1 MKYLFSF
8 LTLGLL
14 FTFTSC
20 IEIIDDLSINE
31 DGSGTFKYTVNIS
44 SSKVKLNSYL
54 ALDSLDGKK
63 VPSLDEIKSY
73 VDDVVSSLKTQEG
86 ISNLTIESNYTD
98 FIFKLKLDFNSVENL
113 QAAIKAVAQE
123 NSKKRYLEELNH
135 NWLEYKDGSLA
146 RSIPKMNIE
155 RAKRLSAEET
165 KLLKEGTYT
174 SITRFDQEVDRFKNT
189 NAVLSKNKKNVMVR
203 TDAYSLSQKTQLLD
217 NTIYLKKSSG
227 EN

>member
-8 LTLGLL
+8 FAIGLL
-14 FTFTSC
+14 FSFTSC

-54 ALDSLDGKK
+54 ALDSLDGKR
-63 VPSLDEIKSY
+63 VPSLDEIKGY
-73 VDDVVSSLKTQEG
+73 VDDVIVSLKNQEG
-86 ISNLTIESNYTD
+86 ISNLTIESNYSD

-135 NWLEYKDGSLA
+135 NWLNYADGSLA

-155 RAKRLSAEET
+155 RAKNLSPDEK
-165 KLLKEGTYT
+165 KLLKEGSYT
-174 SITRFDQEVDRFKNT
+174 SITRFAKEVDHCDNS
-189 NAVLSKNKKNVMVR
+189 NAILAKNKKAVMVR
-203 TDAYSLSQKTQLLD
+203 TDTYSLSQKTQLLD
-217 NTIYLKKSSG
+217 NTIYLKTSTG
-227 EN
+227 GN

>member
-8 LTLGLL
+8 LAFGLL
-14 FTFTSC
+14 FSFTSC

-63 VPSLDEIKSY
+63 VPSLNEIKEH
-73 VDDVVSSLKTQEG
+73 VNEVVSSLENQEG
-86 ISNLTIESNYTD
+86 ISNLSIESNYSD
-98 FIFKLKLDFNSVENL
+98 FIFKLKLDFNSVKEL

-123 NSKKRYLEELNH
+123 NSKNKLLEELNH
-135 NWLEYKDGSLA
+135 NWLSYSNESLV

-155 RAKRLSAEET
+155 RAKNMSSEEIT
-165 KLLKEGTYT
+165 LLKEGTYT
-174 SITRFDQEVDRFKNT
+174 SITRFENEVTRFDNNK
-189 NAVLSKNKKNVMVR
+189 AVLAKNKKAVMVR
-203 TDAYSLSQKTQLLD
+203 TDMYSLSQKTQLLD
-217 NTIYLKKSSG
+217 NTIYLK
-227 EN
+227 

>member
-8 LTLGLL
+8 FAIALL
-14 FTFTSC
+14 FSFTSC
-20 IEIIDDLSINE
+20 IEIIDDLTINE

-63 VPSLDEIKSY
+63 VPSLDEIKGY
-73 VDDVVSSLKTQEG
+73 VNDVVASLENQEG

-98 FIFKLKLDFNSVENL
+98 FIFKLKLDFNSVQDL
-113 QAAIKAVAQE
+113 QTAIKAVAQE

-135 NWLEYKDGSLA
+135 NWLNYADGSLA

-155 RAKRLSAEET
+155 RAHNLSEEET
-165 KLLKEGTYT
+165 KLLKAGSYT
-174 SITRFDQEVDRFKNT
+174 SITRFAEEVESFENT
-189 NAVLSKNKKNVMVR
+189 NAILAKNKKAVMVR
-203 TDAYSLSQKTQLLD
+203 TDAYSLSQKSQLLD
-217 NTIYLKKSSG
+217 NTIHLKKSSG

>member
-8 LTLGLL
+8 LAIGLL
-14 FTFTSC
+14 FSFTSC

-63 VPSLDEIKSY
+63 VPSLNEIKEH
-73 VDDVVSSLKTQEG
+73 VNEVVSSLENQEG
-86 ISNLTIESNYTD
+86 ISNLSIESNYSD
-98 FIFKLKLDFNSVENL
+98 FIFKLKLDFNSVKEL

-123 NSKKRYLEELNH
+123 NSKNKLLEELNH
-135 NWLEYKDGSLA
+135 NWLSYSNESLV

-155 RAKRLSAEET
+155 RAKNMSSEEIT
-165 KLLKEGTYT
+165 LLKEGTYT
-174 SITRFDQEVDRFKNT
+174 SITRFENEVTRFDNNK
-189 NAVLSKNKKNVMVR
+189 AVLAKNKKAVMVR
-203 TDAYSLSQKTQLLD
+203 TDMYSLSQKTQLLD
-217 NTIYLKKSSG
+217 NTIYLK
-227 EN
+227 

>member
-8 LTLGLL
+8 FALGLL
-14 FTFTSC
+14 FSFTSC
-20 IEIIDDLSINE
+20 IEIIDDLAINE
-31 DGSGTFKYTVNIS
+31 DGTGTFKYTVNIS

-54 ALDSLDGKK
+54 ALDSLDGKR
-63 VPSLDEIKSY
+63 VPSLDEIKGY
-73 VDDVVSSLKTQEG
+73 VDDVVTSLKKQEG

-113 QAAIKAVAQE
+113 QSAIKAVAQE
-123 NSKKRYLEELNH
+123 NSKKRYLEALNH
-135 NWLEYKDGSLA
+135 NWLSHTKESLA

-155 RAKRLSAEET
+155 RAKNLSSEEV

-174 SITRFDQEVDRFKNT
+174 SITRFSNDVERFDND
-189 NAVLSKNKKNVMVR
+189 NAILAKNKKAVMVR
-203 TDAYSLSQKTQLLD
+203 TDMYSLSQKTQLLD
-217 NTIYLKKSSG
+217 NTIYLNKSSG

>member
-8 LTLGLL
+8 FAIGLL
-14 FTFTSC
+14 FSFTSC
-20 IEIIDDLSINE
+20 IEIIDDLAIND
-31 DGSGTFKYTVNIS
+31 DGSGTFKYTVNLS

-54 ALDSLDGKK
+54 ALDSLDGKR
-63 VPSLDEIKSY
+63 VPSLDEIKGY
-73 VDDVVSSLKTQEG
+73 VDDVITSLKGQEG

-98 FIFKLKLDFNSVENL
+98 FIFKLNLDFNSVENL

-135 NWLEYKDGSLA
+135 NWLDHTDKSLS

-155 RAKRLSAEET
+155 RANKLSDEET

-174 SITRFDQEVDRFKNT
+174 SITRFSKEVDHCDNT
-189 NAVLSKNKKNVMVR
+189 QAVLAKNKKAVMVR
-203 TDAYSLSQKTQLLD
+203 TDAYSLSQKNQLLD
-217 NTIYLKKSSG
+217 NVIYLK
-227 EN
+227 

>member
-8 LTLGLL
+8 LAFGLL
-14 FTFTSC
+14 FSFTSC

-54 ALDSLDGKK
+54 ALDSLDGKR
-63 VPSLDEIKSY
+63 VPSLDEIKGY
-73 VDDVVSSLKTQEG
+73 VDEVVTSLKSQEG
-86 ISNLTIESNYTD
+86 ISNLTIESNYSD
-98 FIFKLKLDFNSVENL
+98 FIFKLKLDFNSVKDL

-135 NWLEYKDGSLA
+135 SWLSYTSESLV

-155 RAKRLSAEET
+155 RAKKLSAEEI
-165 KLLKEGTYT
+165 KLLKEGSYT
-174 SITRFDQEVDRFKNT
+174 SITRFANEVTRFDNS
-189 NAVLSKNKKNVMVR
+189 NAILAKNKKAVMVR
-203 TDAYSLSQKTQLLD
+203 TDTYSLSQKTQLLD
-217 NTIYLKKSSG
+217 NTIYLK
-227 EN
+227 

>member
-8 LTLGLL
+8 IALGLL
-14 FTFTSC
+14 FSFTSC

-31 DGSGTFKYTVNIS
+31 DGTGTFKYNVNLS

-63 VPSLDEIKSY
+63 VPSIDEIKEM
-73 VDDVVSSLKTQEG
+73 VNDVVASLKRQDG

-98 FIFKLKLDFNSVENL
+98 YIFKLKLDFKSVKDL
-113 QAAIKAVAQE
+113 QAAIKCVAQE

-135 NWLEYKDGSLA
+135 NWLSFNSVSLE

-155 RAKRLSAEET
+155 RANNLSDEET
-165 KLLKEGTYT
+165 KLLKEGKYT
-174 SITRFDQEVDRFKNT
+174 SITRFENEVDSFNNV
-189 NAVLSKNKKNVMVR
+189 NAVLAKNKKAVMVQ
-203 TDAYSLSQKTQLLD
+203 TDIYSLSQKTQLLD
-217 NTIYLKKSSG
+217 NTIYIKKSSG
-227 EN
+227 GN

>member
-8 LTLGLL
+8 FAIGLL
-14 FTFTSC
+14 FSFTSC
-20 IEIIDDLSINE
+20 IEIIDDLAIND
-31 DGSGTFKYTVNIS
+31 DGSGTFKYTVNLS

-54 ALDSLDGKK
+54 ALDSLDGKR
-63 VPSLDEIKSY
+63 VPSLDEIKGY
-73 VDDVVSSLKTQEG
+73 VDDVITSLKGQEG

-135 NWLEYKDGSLA
+135 NWLDHTDKSLS

-155 RAKRLSAEET
+155 RANKLSDEET

-174 SITRFDQEVDRFKNT
+174 SITRFSKEVDHCDNT
-189 NAVLSKNKKNVMVR
+189 QAVLAKNKKAVMVR
-203 TDAYSLSQKTQLLD
+203 TDAYSLSQKNQLLD
-217 NTIYLKKSSG
+217 NVIYLK
-227 EN
+227 

>member
-14 FTFTSC
+14 FSCTSC

-155 RAKRLSAEET
+155 RSKHLSAEET

-189 NAVLSKNKKNVMVR
+189 NAILSKNKKNVMVR
-203 TDAYSLSQKTQLLD
+203 TDTYSLSQKTQLLD
-217 NTIYLKKSSG
+217 NTIYLKKSIG